1 MDRLSVHH
9 NGGGISKPCHGGG
22 KGGGG
27 GGSMGEA
34 KGEHW
39 DSYILVYPDAVA
51 ARLSRTNSSIS
62 GK

>member
-1 MDRLSVHH
+1 
-9 NGGGISKPCHGGG
+9 
-22 KGGGG
+22 
-27 GGSMGEA
+27 MGEA